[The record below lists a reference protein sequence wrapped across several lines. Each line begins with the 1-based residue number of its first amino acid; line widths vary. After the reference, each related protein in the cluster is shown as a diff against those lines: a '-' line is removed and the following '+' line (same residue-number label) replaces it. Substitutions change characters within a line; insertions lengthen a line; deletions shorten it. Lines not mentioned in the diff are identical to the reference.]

1 MSILNKDELN
11 NINKLV
17 DEVINEDNLYN
28 WDNLSPFEKAI
39 MMKKLI
45 KRIDNSIEEQ
55 KEREKYTHSLEE
67 KIENQKSTLELYC
80 KNYGLQKDKIEKQSK
95 VIDEMATAVYDYANL
110 GYMGICEA
118 EAENGCIDL
127 NLCEYFGKQDISC
140 LKCIKQYFYRKVE
153 EDE

>member
-80 KNYGLQKDKIEKQSK
+80 KNYGLQKDKIEKQDK
-95 VIDEMATAVYDYANL
+95 VIDKMAEDIY
-110 GYMGICEA
+110 
-118 EAENGCIDL
+118 ENNNFYQLKIAF
-127 NLCEYFGKQDISC
+127 EKIEKGKEKDF
-140 LKCIKQYFYRKVE
+140 IKERFYRKVE